1 MRFLTV
7 LMPLAVCLCGLPAQA
22 QPLFTYGGKPVS
34 KTEFLNAFNK
44 NPAEGNRE
52 QALQA
57 YLPLYINY
65 KLKVQDAYDRKMDTL
80 PNQVAE
86 AQNYRQQAIENFLNT
101 QSGADGLVKEAF
113 EYSQTDVLI
122 AHLFIAADAGNP
134 IAASNAAQMAAKADA
149 ALQGGMSFD
158 EALKQFGTEPDR
170 LSRGVQTSWIT
181 AFTLPY
187 RYEKPIYAA
196 TMGGY
201 TAPIKGPTGWHI
213 FKKIQERP
221 AVGKVKLAQIL
232 LLPLD
237 KSKPDDTKA
246 TADSVCQLLQ
256 NGADFESLARSLSAD
271 RSSLNNGGNLPPFG
285 VGAYDPKFEAAAF
298 GLSKPGQLTPP
309 FETGFG
315 WHILKLIEKQPV
327 VSDSSDADNLATLR
341 QKVLETGRTEGARR
355 NYISSQMPAM
365 AYKLSPTL
373 NYAALWQYT
382 DSTLKNKSV
391 AGLPTK
397 ASTPIFGFYKK
408 TYTASDFAN
417 YAKSLA
423 DNGKTPTNYPE
434 TFDAFVAV
442 AAENEWRNNAL
453 RLNPALKAQVQ
464 EFTDANLLFES
475 MDKQVWSKASEDQK
489 GLEAYYKTQ
498 PGKYTWGESINA
510 IIITADAVQ
519 MKLVQDSIKASPA
532 NWRFSVE
539 TTNPTG
545 MLMIDSGRYELNQ
558 LPDLTLGGVQ
568 NGQFTASITNAA
580 DSSQTCAYIVG
591 RVPAGGQRSFEEARG
606 FVVNDYQQVLEQ
618 QWIDRLRKRYPVVV
632 NQQVLKGL

>member
-1 MRFLTV
+1 
-7 LMPLAVCLCGLPAQA
+7 
-22 QPLFTYGGKPVS
+22 
-34 KTEFLNAFNK
+34 
-44 NPAEGNRE
+44 
-52 QALQA
+52 
-57 YLPLYINY
+57 
-65 KLKVQDAYDRKMDTL
+65 
-80 PNQVAE
+80 
-86 AQNYRQQAIENFLNT
+86 
-101 QSGADGLVKEAF
+101 
-113 EYSQTDVLI
+113 
-122 AHLFIAADAGNP
+122 
-134 IAASNAAQMAAKADA
+134 
-149 ALQGGMSFD
+149 
-158 EALKQFGTEPDR
+158 
-170 LSRGVQTSWIT
+170 
-181 AFTLPY
+181 
-187 RYEKPIYAA
+187 
-196 TMGGY
+196 
-201 TAPIKGPTGWHI
+201 
-213 FKKIQERP
+213 
-221 AVGKVKLAQIL
+221 
-232 LLPLD
+232 
-237 KSKPDDTKA
+237 
-246 TADSVCQLLQ
+246 
-256 NGADFESLARSLSAD
+256 
-271 RSSLNNGGNLPPFG
+271 

-298 GLSKPGQLTPP
+298 GLSRPGQLTPP

-327 VSDSSDADNLATLR
+327 VGDSSDGDHMATLR

-355 NYISSQMPAM
+355 NFISSQMPAL

-373 NYAALWQYT
+373 NYEGLWQYT

-391 AGLPTK
+391 ANLPTK

-408 TYTASDFAN
+408 TYNASDFAN

-423 DNGKTPTNYPE
+423 DNGKMPNNYPE

-489 GLEAYYKTQ
+489 GLEAYYKTK

-519 MKLVQDSIKASPA
+519 MKLVQDSIKLNPA
-532 NWRFSVE
+532 NWRFTAE

-568 NGQFTASITNAA
+568 NGRFTASITNPA